1 MQIDKV
7 VTHIDFD
14 SNEVMITLEDGTK
27 LHFYHY
33 QDCCEQ
39 VYIYDWKGDPHQLVG
54 KKLLMIEEDN
64 DDFSSEMPEE
74 PYESYTCT
82 NFKFITNEDT
92 VINRWIGESNGYYSE
107 SVDLNVIAPKVEQ

>member
-7 VTHIDFD
+7 VTHIDVD
-14 SNEVMITLEDGTK
+14 SDSVIVTLEDGTK
-27 LHFYHY
+27 LYFYHS
-33 QDCCEQ
+33 QSCCES

-64 DDFSSEMPEE
+64 DDFTNEMSWQPND
-74 PYESYTCT
+74 SYTCT

-92 VINRWIGESNGYYSE
+92 VISRWIGESNGYYSE
-107 SVDLNVIAPKVEQ
+107 SVDLDVIAPKVK